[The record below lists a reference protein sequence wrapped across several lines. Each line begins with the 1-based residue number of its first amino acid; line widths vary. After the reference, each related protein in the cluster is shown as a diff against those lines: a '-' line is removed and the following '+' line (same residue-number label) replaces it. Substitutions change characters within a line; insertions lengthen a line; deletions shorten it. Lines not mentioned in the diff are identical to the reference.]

1 MPFDLLD
8 FHRPLPD
15 GVVVFASGASREPEI
30 RGFARVGIPVG
41 VSVNHLNEDA
51 IAALI
56 ESKQPVMIDS
66 GASCEIAFTA
76 DATITVAPSMSG
88 NGAGES
94 AFTSG

>member
-1 MPFDLLD
+1 MLFDLLD

-56 ESKQPVMIDS
+56 EAACDDRQWGFQRDRLH
-66 GASCEIAFTA
+66 C
-76 DATITVAPSMSG
+76 
-88 NGAGES
+88 
-94 AFTSG
+94 